1 MRGCCEFIYPEIGQF
16 FFDGFSQLE
25 WFWSHHI
32 MRNESVSEAH
42 WISLWIKYTNI
53 LYSDSFDQTNGI
65 ENWHY
70 RTDIVPWTNLSFF
83 FTKNSMHFF
92 HICLAFSDGTAFD
105 GNLLLSIECIKW
117 IIWFPSFVT
126 FRIINVIF
134 KKTRQFPNSF
144 VRLSISIK
152 TETVSVDVFRS
163 FESNQSFHQMST
175 CIEMTSFTTA
185 NYKSICYWQLN
196 GDQHPR
202 GASVK
207 WICHDANL
215 VCDSLKSIMRII
227 PIFSTRKP
235 Y

>member
-1 MRGCCEFIYPEIGQF
+1 MVLVAPY
-16 FFDGFSQLE
+16 
-25 WFWSHHI
+25 H
-32 MRNESVSEAH
+32 AK
-42 WISLWIKYTNI
+42 WISFRGSLNIIVNKIHKYFIFWFIWSNKWDRKLALQNRYCTMDKSLI
-53 LYSDSFDQTNGI
+53 
-65 ENWHY
+65 
-70 RTDIVPWTNLSFF
+70 F

-126 FRIINVIF
+126 FRTINVIF

-144 VRLSISIK
+144 VPLSISIK